1 MPRSAL
7 IGLVVSSLLSAAA
20 SAQNKISCNEAHR
33 SYLDKLASGAYGQM
47 SPERLAAERRKA
59 QRIFHACLTG
69 DVDDAGA
76 LFRRLESN
84 KY

>member
-1 MPRSAL
+1 MPRPALLGLIVLGLSA
-7 IGLVVSSLLSAAA
+7 AAA
-20 SAQNKISCNEAHR
+20 SAQNEISCTEAHQY
-33 SYLDKLASGAYGQM
+33 YLDKLASGAYGQL

-59 QRIFHACLTG
+59 QRIYHACLTG
-69 DVDDAGA
+69 DVDDARA

>member
-1 MPRSAL
+1 MH
-7 IGLVVSSLLSAAA
+7 GLTHSLMLAVLAA
-20 SAQNKISCNEAHR
+20 SAQNKISCNEAHKNH
-33 SYLDKLASGAYGQM
+33 LDKLTGGAYGHL

-59 QRIFHACLTG
+59 MRVFHACLTG

-76 LFRRLESN
+76 LFRRLEGG